1 MPAMPPEQLR
11 TLEAMEK
18 HFSELERRM
27 SDGQT
32 ASDLEQ
38 MKQLGKEYSEMEDTC
53 RIFRDYKTK
62 KEELERLQEDLRA
75 EKDPELR
82 TLYSDEI
89 EHLEDL
95 LPVLEVQLNKQLERE
110 DDSENRPAILE
121 IRSGTGG
128 DEAGLFAGDLFRM
141 YSRYAEIIGWKVE
154 TLSASPAPRGGFKEI
169 IMAIKGDNVFRTLK
183 YESGVHR
190 VQRVPETEASG
201 RIHTSAATVAVLME
215 PDEVEV
221 VVNPADIKVDTFRAS
236 GAGGQHV
243 NKTDSAIRITHV
255 PSGVVVEC
263 QDERSQHQNKAKAMR
278 LLRARLLEQM
288 LQDQQDEMSENRRN
302 MVGSGDRSERIRTYN
317 FPQNRVTDH
326 RASLTVYKLELIA
339 EGDMALLFDPL
350 HEQMRAMDLEKRGEK
365 YE

>member
-1 MPAMPPEQLR
+1 MSLPQEKLR

-18 HFSELERRM
+18 RFSELERRM
-27 SDGQT
+27 SDNQT

-38 MKQLGKEYSEMEDTC
+38 MKQLGKEYAELDETC
-53 RIFRDYKTK
+53 RLFRAYKSK
-62 KEELERLQEDLRA
+62 KEELDKLRSDIQAETDGDLK
-75 EKDPELR
+75 EMYSEEIDSLEEMMPEL
-82 TLYSDEI
+82 
-89 EHLEDL
+89 ED
-95 LPVLEVQLNKQLERE
+95 QLGRQLERE
-110 DDSENRPAILE
+110 DETENRPAIVE

-141 YSRYAEIIGWKVE
+141 YSRYAETQGWKVE
-154 TLSASPAPRGGFKEI
+154 TLSSSPAPRGGFKEI
-169 IMAIKGDNVFRTLK
+169 IMAIKGDNVFRILK

-190 VQRVPETEASG
+190 VQRVPLTEASG

-215 PDEVEV
+215 PDEVEIEI
-221 VVNPADIKVDTFRAS
+221 NPADLKVDTYRAS

-243 NKTDSAIRITHV
+243 NKTESAIRITHE

-278 LLRARLLEQM
+278 ILRAKLHEKM

-317 FPQNRVTDH
+317 FPQNRITDH
-326 RASLTVYKLELIA
+326 RASLTIYKLDLIS
-339 EGDMALLFDPL
+339 EGAMELLFDPL
-350 HEQMRAMDLEKRGEK
+350 HEQMRAMDLEKLGEK